1 MGDMLHQPL
10 KLTSHR
16 YGRILKRILDET
28 KPAQCQGARKI
39 LAWLVCAMRPL
50 RWREIQCAISTDA
63 DAGIVDPDQR
73 FIMGPKE
80 ICGSLVEQQPDDSLR
95 LVHTTAKL

>member
-1 MGDMLHQPL
+1 LLDRSLVLTQP
-10 KLTSHR
+10 R
-16 YGRILKRILDET
+16 YERILKRILDESR
-28 KPAQCQGARKI
+28 PAHCEGARKI

-63 DAGIVDPDQR
+63 DAGMVDPDQR
-73 FIMGPKE
+73 LVMGPKE
-80 ICGSLVEQQPDDSLR
+80 ICGSLVEQQHDESLR